1 MVKARELALDT
12 NIAIAILNGDK
23 NIIDQLGS
31 VEIFYLPITVCGELL
46 YGAKNSLRKE
56 ENLSANWQLIE
67 QCEVLN
73 VNVLIADE
81 YSTIR
86 QELKD
91 KGKPIPENDIWIAAI
106 CRSNEIPLAT
116 RDKHLSYVN
125 GLEVISF
132 D

>member
-1 MVKARELALDT
+1 MVKVRELALDT

-86 QELKD
+86 KELKD

-106 CRSNEIPLAT
+106 CRSNGIPLAT
-116 RDKHLSYVN
+116 RDKHLDYVD

-132 D
+132 S